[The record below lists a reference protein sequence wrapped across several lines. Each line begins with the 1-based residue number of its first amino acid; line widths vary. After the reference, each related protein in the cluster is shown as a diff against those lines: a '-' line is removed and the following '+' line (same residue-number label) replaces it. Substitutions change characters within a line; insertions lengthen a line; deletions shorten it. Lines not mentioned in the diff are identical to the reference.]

1 MVRKLYLLED
11 FDLDMFDFPES
22 IVIDKIPATQ
32 ALIEI
37 ADYYD
42 NEQLINRITDKKILE
57 MIERE
62 GGVKLEVP
70 NSITN
75 VKLERCDKAII
86 IQTRGKRYVF
96 YEIII

>member
-22 IVIDKIPATQ
+22 IVIDKIPATE
-32 ALIEI
+32 ALIQI

-42 NEQLINRITDKKILE
+42 NGQLINTITDRKVLE

-62 GGVKLEVP
+62 EGVKLEVP
-70 NSITN
+70 DRVVE
-75 VKLERCDKAII
+75 VKLEKCDKAFI
-86 IQTRGKRYVF
+86 IQKRGKRYVF
-96 YEIII
+96 YEIMV

>member
-42 NEQLINRITDKKILE
+42 NEQLINTITDKKILE